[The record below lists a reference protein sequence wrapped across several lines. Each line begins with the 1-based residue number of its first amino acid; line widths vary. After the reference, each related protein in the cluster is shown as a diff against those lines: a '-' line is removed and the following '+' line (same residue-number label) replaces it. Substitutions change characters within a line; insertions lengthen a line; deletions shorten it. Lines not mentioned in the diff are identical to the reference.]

1 VVFTDL
7 RFFPLLSGRTSF
19 LVQVQACNKQQYQ
32 RWQVV
37 QAEKL
42 MCQLL
47 YGILTVRERMS
58 RGHPGEPGGKTEC
71 SK

>member
-7 RFFPLLSGRTSF
+7 RFFPMLSGRIS
-19 LVQVQACNKQQYQ
+19 LPVEVYACNKQQYQ

-47 YGILTVRERMS
+47 YGIFTVRERMS
-58 RGHPGEPGGKTEC
+58 PSHPGEPGGKTKWC
-71 SK
+71 K